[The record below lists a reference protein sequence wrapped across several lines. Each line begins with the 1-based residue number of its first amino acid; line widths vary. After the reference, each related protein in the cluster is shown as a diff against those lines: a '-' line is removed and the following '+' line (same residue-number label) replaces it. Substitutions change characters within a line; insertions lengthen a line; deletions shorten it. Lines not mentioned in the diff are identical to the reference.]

1 MAVFEKKHQRKVF
14 LDDTEVLTCVFENA
28 QNIQGHTEYIIRVQR
43 GPLPEKTWH
52 IHKRYND
59 FVSLH
64 NLLQISGLNLPLP
77 PKKLIGNM
85 GREFIAERQTGLQNY
100 LNIILMNPILA
111 SSLPVR
117 KFLDPDNY
125 ATPFQEMALQHVSM
139 TLRSEVNYEVIKP
152 VPDIGWR
159 LRKHYFLV
167 KSHINPKEE
176 MLLSWVEHGPDK
188 YLEDRDLQGVFKSIS
203 NLQHPYIQGI
213 EFINCSGAGGFVVRE
228 LHSAGSLRDVL
239 CTAKPKQQFM
249 KKYGNPRQY
258 RPLSESDTACFGRQ
272 ILEVLRFL
280 SEKGLHFGH
289 LHTGNI
295 LLENG
300 RVKLLDIENG
310 VLGLPSYYRPY
321 FVQHKKIHTPEAV
334 DVYCFGHV
342 LYEMAFGHP
351 LHESVCD
358 IFPSSCPPLLK
369 SVLESVLSTEACKG
383 GVPTI
388 AALLTHPFF
397 NSTELSSLHQLTN
410 SSQCDRP
417 HLKFSSHVKEALR
430 VAHQKTETRLKDE
443 QKMVR
448 HQKRLVRVQEL
459 LSNEEEKKKRKQKQK
474 EQLQKQQQHQLISN
488 GKSPERSE
496 SPNSTST
503 ATSAGTVTP
512 PSGLIEF
519 SSPPAPPDLS
529 PPSPVQL
536 VQSSAPER
544 TALLGSICNFNKA
557 TLRRTVTT
565 ASSDSLNQGRV
576 LP

>member
-1 MAVFEKKHQRKVF
+1 MAVFEKKIPRKVF
-14 LDDTEVLTCVFENA
+14 LDDTQVLTCVFENA

-43 GPLPEKTWH
+43 GPLPEKSWH
-52 IHKRYND
+52 IYKRYND

-77 PKKLIGNM
+77 PKRLIGNM
-85 GREFIAERQTGLQNY
+85 DREFIAERQTGLQNY
-100 LNIILMNPILA
+100 LNLILMNPILA
-111 SSLPVR
+111 SSLPVK

-125 ATPFQEMALQHVSM
+125 ATPFQELALQHVSM
-139 TLRSEVNYEVIKP
+139 ALRSEVNYEVVKP
-152 VPDIGWR
+152 VPEIGWR

-167 KSHINPKEE
+167 KSRISPKEE

-188 YLEDRDLQGVFKSIS
+188 YLEDRDLQGVFKSLS
-203 NLQHPYIQGI
+203 NLQHPYIQGV
-213 EFINCSGAGGFVVRE
+213 EFLNCNEVGGFVVRG
-228 LHSAGSLRDVL
+228 LNNAGSLRDLL
-239 CTAKPKQQFM
+239 CTAKPKLQFM
-249 KKYGNPRQY
+249 KKYANPKQY
-258 RPLSESDTACFGRQ
+258 KPLSTSDMACFGRQ

-280 SEKGLHFGH
+280 SEKGLPFGH

-295 LLENG
+295 VLEQG

-321 FVQHKKIHTPEAV
+321 FVQHKKIQTLEAV
-334 DVYCFGHV
+334 DIYCFGHV

-358 IFPSSCPPLLK
+358 IFPSNCPPLLK
-369 SVLESVLSTEACKG
+369 SVLESILSTDACKG

-397 NSTELSSLHQLTN
+397 NSTELGSSYSLSN
-410 SSQCDRP
+410 SSQSDRP

-430 VAHQKTETRLKDE
+430 ETRQKIENRLKDE

-474 EQLQKQQQHQLISN
+474 EQLQKQQNQQKQQHQQQQLVAN

-512 PSGLIEF
+512 PSGLK
-519 SSPPAPPDLS
+519 S
-529 PPSPVQL
+529 
-536 VQSSAPER
+536 
-544 TALLGSICNFNKA
+544 
-557 TLRRTVTT
+557 
-565 ASSDSLNQGRV
+565 
-576 LP
+576 

>member
-1 MAVFEKKHQRKVF
+1 MTATVFEDR
-14 LDDTEVLTCVFENA
+14 NA
-28 QNIQGHTEYIIRVQR
+28 EAPEYIIRVQR

-52 IHKRYND
+52 IYKRYND

-64 NLLQISGLNLPLP
+64 NLLQISGLNFPLP

-85 GREFIAERQTGLQNY
+85 EREFIAERQTGLQNY
-100 LNIILMNPILA
+100 LNLILMNPILA
-111 SSLPVR
+111 SSLPVK
-117 KFLDPDNY
+117 KFLDPENY
-125 ATPFQEMALQHVSM
+125 ATPFQELALQHVSM
-139 TLRSEVNYEVIKP
+139 ILRSEVNYEVIKP
-152 VPDIGWR
+152 VPEIGWR

-167 KSHINPKEE
+167 KSRVNPKEE

-188 YLEDRDLQGVFKSIS
+188 YLEDRDLHGVFKSIS
-203 NLQHPYIQGI
+203 GLQHPYIQGI
-213 EFINCSGAGGFVVRE
+213 EFLNCNEVGGFVVRG
-228 LHSAGSLRDVL
+228 LNNAGSLRDLL
-239 CTAKPKQQFM
+239 CTAKPKLQFM
-249 KKYGNPRQY
+249 KKYGNPKQY
-258 RPLSESDTACFGRQ
+258 KPLSPSDMACFGRQ

-280 SEKGLHFGH
+280 SEKGLPFGH

-295 LLENG
+295 MLENG
-300 RVKLLDIENG
+300 EVKLLDIENG

-321 FVQHKKIHTPEAV
+321 FVQHKKIQTLEAV

-358 IFPSSCPPLLK
+358 IFPSSCPPVLK
-369 SVLESVLSTEACKG
+369 SVLESILSTEACKG
-383 GVPTI
+383 GLPTI

-397 NSTELSSLHQLTN
+397 NSTELAYSHHLTN
-410 SSQCDRP
+410 PSQSDRP
-417 HLKFSSHVKEALR
+417 HLKFSSHVKEALK
-430 VAHQKTETRLKDE
+430 VARQKIEIRLKDE

-474 EQLQKQQQHQLISN
+474 EQLQKQHQQLVSN

-512 PSGLIEF
+512 PSGNCLIEF
-519 SSPPAPPDLS
+519 SPPPPPPVPS
-529 PPSPVQL
+529 APSPL
-536 VQSSAPER
+536 QSVPSAAPER

-557 TLRRTVTT
+557 TLRRTAAT
-565 ASSDSLNQGRV
+565 ASASNLNQGCI